1 MLLVECSKTKLMSF
15 DYDLFVIGTGPGGS
29 ASSKQAA
36 FYGKRVAIAEQE
48 TIGGTCVNRGCIPKK
63 FIVYAADFALHNQV
77 ASNYGW
83 DNIGGTF
90 DWSRLIE
97 SVQKQVEKRNNSY
110 LQQFQKAGIEMLKGK
125 ATFVDPHTVEIDG
138 RKVTADKIV
147 IAVGGHPNKPDL
159 PGIEYAITSR
169 EMFGLP
175 QLPKRLAIVGGGYI
189 GVEFSSM
196 MNAFGVEVTMMD
208 NDELILS
215 GFDDDIRSG
224 VQTGLIDRGIEFLAN
239 TTAKEIKKTS
249 QGLQLLLSGEVNS
262 TITVDTILFATGR
275 SPNTKNLGLENAG
288 VEISDKG
295 AVIVDE
301 YSRTTTANIF
311 AVGDCN
317 SRVPLTPVARAEGK
331 AAINTIF
338 GDRTK
343 LDYDY
348 VPSAVFSRPEAATV
362 GMSETKAREKFGADV
377 QIHRTE
383 FEPLFESMTERN
395 EQAMMKI
402 VTDGKNRILGAH
414 MVGENAADIIQ
425 CLAVAI
431 RKGITKQELDG
442 TIGIH
447 PTTGEEFL
455 MLE

>member
-1 MLLVECSKTKLMSF
+1 MSF

-29 ASSKQAA
+29 ATAKQAA
-36 FYGKRVAIAEQE
+36 TYGKRVAIAEQE

-63 FIVYAADFALHNQV
+63 FIVYAADFALQNQV

-90 DWSRLIE
+90 DWSRLIKA
-97 SVQKQVEKRNNSY
+97 VQKQVEQRNNSY
-110 LQQFQKAGIEMLKGK
+110 KQQFQKAGIELLKGK
-125 ATFVDPHTVEIDG
+125 ATFIDSHTVEVDG
-138 RKVTADKIV
+138 RKITAENIV

-159 PGIEYAITSR
+159 PGIEYSITSR
-169 EMFGLP
+169 EMFQLP

-196 MNAFGVEVTMMD
+196 MNAFGVEVTLMD

-224 VQTGLIDRGIEFLAN
+224 VQTGLRDRGIKFLPK
-239 TTAKEIKKTS
+239 TTVKEIKKTS
-249 QGLQLLLSGEVNS
+249 QGLQLLLSS
-262 TITVDTILFATGR
+262 DSKITVDTILFATGR
-275 SPNTKNLGLENAG
+275 SPNTKDLGLENAG

-295 AVIVDE
+295 AVEVDE
-301 YSRTTTANIF
+301 YSRTSQSNIF
-311 AVGDCN
+311 AVGDCT
-317 SRVPLTPVARAEGK
+317 SRIPLTPVARSEGK
-331 AAINTIF
+331 AVANTIF
-338 GDRTK
+338 GKSTK

-362 GMSETKAREKFGADV
+362 GLSETKARSQFSDDI

-395 EQAMMKI
+395 DKVMMKI
-402 VTDGKNRILGAH
+402 VTDAKSRILGAH
-414 MVGENAADIIQ
+414 MVGENAADIVQ
-425 CLAVAI
+425 SLAVAI
-431 RKGITKQELDG
+431 KKGITKQELDA
-442 TIGIH
+442 TISIH

-455 MLE
+455 ILED

>member
-1 MLLVECSKTKLMSF
+1 MSF

-29 ASSKQAA
+29 ATAKQAA
-36 FYGKRVAIAEQE
+36 SYGKRVATSEQE

-63 FIVYAADFALHNQV
+63 FIVYAADFALNNQV

-83 DNIGGTF
+83 DNVGGTF
-90 DWSRLIE
+90 DWSRLIK
-97 SVQKQVEKRNNSY
+97 SVQKQVEQRNNSY
-110 LQQFQKAGIEMLKGK
+110 KQKFEKAGIELLKGK
-125 ATFVDPHTVEIDG
+125 ATLIDPHTIEIDD
-138 RKVTADKIV
+138 RKVTAENIV

-169 EMFGLP
+169 EMFQLP

-196 MNAFGVEVTMMD
+196 MNAFGVEVTLMD

-224 VQTGLIDRGIEFLAN
+224 VQTGLCDRGIKFLPK
-239 TTAKEIKKTS
+239 TTVKEIKKTS
-249 QGLQLLLSGEVNS
+249 QGLQLVLSNDS
-262 TITVDTILFATGR
+262 KITVDTILFATGR
-275 SPNTKNLGLENAG
+275 SPNTKDLGLEDAG

-295 AVIVDE
+295 AVVVDSC
-301 YSRTTTANIF
+301 SRTTQSNIF
-311 AVGDCN
+311 AVGDCT
-317 SRVPLTPVARAEGK
+317 SRIPLTPVARSEGK
-331 AAINTIF
+331 AVANTLF
-338 GDRTK
+338 GKATK

-348 VPSAVFSRPEAATV
+348 VPSAVFARPEAATV
-362 GMSETKAREKFGADV
+362 GMSETKARDKFGDDI

-395 EQAMMKI
+395 DKVMMKI
-402 VTDGKNRILGAH
+402 VTDSKSHILGAH

-425 CLAVAI
+425 SLAVAI
-431 RKGITKQELDG
+431 KKGITKQELDS
-442 TIGIH
+442 TISIH

-455 MLE
+455 ILED